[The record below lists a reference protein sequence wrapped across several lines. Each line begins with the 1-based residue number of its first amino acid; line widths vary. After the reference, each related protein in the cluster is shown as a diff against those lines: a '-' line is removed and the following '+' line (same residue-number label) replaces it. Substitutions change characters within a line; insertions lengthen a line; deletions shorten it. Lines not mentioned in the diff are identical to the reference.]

1 MPLYFDQP
9 SQRLPGNDVSTRDL
23 RIGLDIGGDQKVKD
37 LRPDEQLFAAMGS
50 AVTDTIKTGISIGSK
65 LPLLGD
71 AVKLVADS
79 PVGWTI
85 GKGLEAL
92 QLASNVV
99 STGGAFFRKAVTR
112 KEDLPADIQR
122 MINSGADEMDI
133 LSYMVKTQR
142 AWSDSPEANLVFS
155 LLTDPLTYTPA
166 VLGKVGMLK
175 PIVGVGTGVA
185 GGVAGGATAGLMGL
199 GPIGAVGG
207 GIIGGVV
214 GARKAAQFAGRA
226 ALRSSN
232 LERVAQ
238 RAALGERA
246 VVQTAAR
253 EAVEVIPA
261 AVEKVPEAASL
272 LKTVF
277 KKLKTAEGKAD
288 AAKPGFI
295 DEVYVESIVSQIVR
309 AVFKTGSG
317 YSDEVKDAV
326 TFFAG
331 EKNPVEEAV
340 AAIRKSVDAGKIT
353 AEEGSARI
361 KQVTDDAARHQA
373 VLDAEFGP
381 VRDQIRKAIDDAL
394 VAPEVPQVVPKS
406 PSSFGKESEIA
417 AFGGPLTQTERL
429 ALYLNKPRGM
439 DLSQRLSIGRQA
451 TAEIAKAKKILEGAK
466 DPVVIQA
473 QKKIIANAEE
483 AMKNANA
490 IDDGIIYGTYSALK
504 AITEGASGPMKYLAS
519 AFTVPAHMLMQ
530 RELGGVRL
538 NERVARYGAGIFG
551 DGATGAF
558 NELVG
563 RAIANFGMIG
573 MQNVFLGKNTFRATN
588 VAERIAKAYFDA
600 KQDLRAL
607 SGRGADVQF
616 TPQEVIEQMRTN
628 VSAAASVG
636 GDTGIVGMFDATNLD
651 ELTKRIEFLSS
662 VDQQAAAL
670 TPGRGTI
677 PQIKALANYIE
688 SEMNIGD
695 IQAIRRANPDAPA
708 GQAFEKTFVSQI
720 RESGVESFHQAGV
733 DQIKAQMVKLTFEV
747 RNKQVARTMF
757 EQHAKSATI
766 ALGMKWDEVA
776 DGWRRAFEERFGKF
790 YDERGLPKNEAAI
803 DQAAEEMLFVQSIGY
818 SGASEVT
825 GTVNRLFDR
834 VQAADPTLIAE
845 IGQESFEQ
853 LQNIFAEIGGKVNVV
868 SKYHLFSDTATALR
882 HVYMLVEKAT
892 PESTS
897 RYADDEARLVTVNIE
912 DNVSSSVA
920 RRAGSYG
927 DVAALKRQLQK
938 MASNPK
944 APSGYTKILKKLI
957 DGLDNTNNLDDV
969 RAMWA
974 KTAADEL
981 DDVRAFGGTKN
992 HKEIYEFLREA
1003 IDQGLTSK
1011 KLSDRQTARL
1021 ATALRLM
1028 GYDGDFIAGLNNGAY
1043 RVALAPTNNMIY
1055 KPSFLETATAQGGR
1069 RAGMFSNKIVPF
1081 VDNTSESVMK
1091 VSKKM
1096 VPNTEYKATFL
1107 QEFGTKMF
1115 SDIPQKYIT
1124 ASIRRRMASYLARG
1138 GLGEEAVDAVLDDL
1152 VQRGIA
1158 QGVSARGLETTE
1170 HYTAFKNAIDRV
1182 GGVGAYD
1189 NFVQSYMRNTAD
1201 GATRFDPTRAVMY
1214 AFRGDLNVIGGTQ
1227 YLTGGAKVWAPWVA
1241 GYTDRIYPMLKFKL
1255 NPIYFVQE
1263 YLESPTL
1270 NAARGVDVDT
1280 LASITKDGS
1289 VSTVSAGQLRN
1300 LSDVGPETQNY
1311 LDNVNF
1317 LAVFRN
1323 DAIAQAT
1330 TGRYDEVVAATGLW
1344 QNIKSGRSLGKLAQ
1358 KKESYRDALAL
1369 DLTAKTFS
1377 DTLRNRDFNTWS
1389 ALSAHYGTT
1398 DARAIFTNYVNY
1410 RLRLGDTKRVLS
1422 DIEASRPAGV
1432 GFNRIPDPEGNV
1444 RFAAKVELITGNS
1457 RLSEELAGQF
1467 GGMNLGPE
1475 ELFEYYAQNPHIWRA
1490 ELDKH
1495 MISLQDAGYDMTE
1508 ILPVAETLRKRII
1521 RLEDAIKEQGYV
1533 PDDMRTFAP
1542 VAGLAD
1548 ASDKLGE
1555 ALNRLD
1561 VQSIELIHKQS
1572 ALRTLASASGMINPE
1587 AMTDLGD
1594 MVVQTLLVGKGF
1606 STEAQNVIDAVNR
1619 SMDAA
1624 KSGGANMFTE
1634 GRAFS
1639 EAVSNAMRAEIAADP
1654 SLIKVFQENS
1664 LEIISNR
1671 SAEETVYNAFQYA
1684 YTKALE
1690 QANKTTYYA
1699 SQRSFFERTINHP
1712 MLGFYPYS
1720 YMFKKIL
1727 PEFYQLL
1734 FKGGFGVKAPGAGYS
1749 AYMNVRDYV
1758 EAQLE
1763 EDPSFRRALEA
1774 KPEMMYMA
1782 TMLFPGVPWDLSVVP
1797 PVWARNVYKRIM
1809 TDKDITL
1816 ENILIDDT
1824 LSRFSD
1830 FGPFTTVPFAM
1841 KGIGQAFEDNSPKPI
1856 RRVPSAFPSSLD

>member
-1 MPLYFDQP
+1 MPLYYDQP
-9 SQRLPGNDVSTRDL
+9 SSRLPGNEISTRDL
-23 RIGLDIGGDQKVKD
+23 RVGLDIGGDQKVKD

-65 LPLLGD
+65 IPILSD

-85 GKGLEAL
+85 GRSLEAL

-99 STGGAFFRKAVTR
+99 STGGAFLRKAVTR

-133 LSYMVKTQR
+133 LAYMVKTQR
-142 AWSDSPEANLVFS
+142 AWSNSPEANLVFS

-185 GGVAGGATAGLMGL
+185 SGVAGGAVAGAMGL

-207 GIIGGVV
+207 GIIGGVA
-214 GARKAAQFAGRA
+214 GARKAGQFAGRA
-226 ALRSSN
+226 
-232 LERVAQ
+232 LERAGKLQRVEQ
-238 RAALGERA
+238 RALLAGKEI
-246 VVQTAAR
+246 VPTAAR

-261 AVEKVPEAASL
+261 SIEKVPEAVSL

-295 DEVYVESIVSQIVR
+295 DEVYVDSIVNQIIR
-309 AVFKTGSG
+309 AVFRTGSG
-317 YSDEVKDAV
+317 YSDEVKEAV
-326 TFFAG
+326 KFFAG
-331 EKNPVEEAV
+331 EKNPVREITASIKK
-340 AAIRKSVDAGKIT
+340 AVDAGKIT
-353 AEEGSARI
+353 AEEGAARI

-381 VRDQIRKAIDDAL
+381 IRDQVRKAIDDAL
-394 VAPEVPQVVPKS
+394 TPPAAPQVPTKS
-406 PSSFGKESEIA
+406 PSSFGKEAEIA
-417 AFGGPLTQTERL
+417 AFGGPLTSSEKL
-429 ALYLNKPRGM
+429 AIALSKPRGM
-439 DLSQRLSIGRQA
+439 NLSERLAVGRQA
-451 TAEIAKAKKILEGAK
+451 TEAIAKAEKVLEGAT
-466 DPVVIQA
+466 DPGIIQA
-473 QKKIIANAEE
+473 QKKIISNAQE
-483 AMKNANA
+483 AMKDINA
-490 IDDGIIYGTYSALK
+490 IDEGIIYGTYSALR
-504 AITEGASGPMKYLAS
+504 AITEGAGGPLKYLAS

-530 RELGGVRL
+530 RELGGIRL

-551 DGATGAF
+551 DGVTSAF

-563 RAIANFGMIG
+563 RGIANFGMIG
-573 MQNVFLGKNTFRATN
+573 MQNVFLGKNTFRAAN

-600 KQDLRAL
+600 KQDLRIL
-607 SGRGADVQF
+607 SGSGADVKF

-628 VSAAASVG
+628 VSAAAAQG
-636 GDTGIVGMFDATNLD
+636 GDTGIVGMFDATNLE
-651 ELTKRIEFLSS
+651 ELTRRIEFLSS

-708 GQAFEKTFVSQI
+708 GQMFEKTFVSQI
-720 RESGVESFHQAGV
+720 KESGVESFHQAGV
-733 DQIKAQMVKLTFEV
+733 DQIKNQMVKLTFEV
-747 RNKQVARTMF
+747 RNKQVARAMF

-766 ALGMKWDEVA
+766 ALGQKWDEVA
-776 DGWRRAFEERFGKF
+776 DAWRRTFEERFGKF
-790 YDERGLPKNEAAI
+790 YDERGLPKSEKAI
-803 DQAAEEMLFVQSIGY
+803 DEAAEEMLFVQSIGY

-845 IGQESFEQ
+845 IGKESFEQ

-882 HVYMLVEKAT
+882 HAYMLIEKST
-892 PESTS
+892 PEATS
-897 RYADDEARLVTVNIE
+897 RYVDDEARLVTVNIE
-912 DNVSSSVA
+912 DNISSSVA
-920 RRAGSYG
+920 RRAGSYS
-927 DVAALKRQLQK
+927 DVATIKRQLKK

-944 APSGYTKILKKLI
+944 APKGYVKILNKLI
-957 DGLDNTNNLDDV
+957 DGLDNTGNLDDV

-1011 KLSDRQTARL
+1011 KLSDRQIARL
-1021 ATALRLM
+1021 SAALRII
-1028 GYDGDFIAGLNNGAY
+1028 GYDADFIAGLNNGAY

-1055 KPSFLETATAQGGR
+1055 KPSFLDTAAAQGGR
-1069 RAGMFSNKIVPF
+1069 RTGMFSNKIVPF
-1081 VDNTSESVMK
+1081 VDNTSESVIK

-1096 VPNTEYKATFL
+1096 VQNPEYKSTFL

-1138 GLGEEAVDAVLDDL
+1138 GLGEEVVDAVLDDL

-1158 QGVSARGLETTE
+1158 NGVSARGLETTE

-1182 GGVGAYD
+1182 GGVGAYET
-1189 NFVQSYMRNTAD
+1189 FVQSYMRNTID
-1201 GATRFDPTRAVMY
+1201 GATKFDPTKAVMY
-1214 AFRGDLNVIGGTQ
+1214 AFRGDKNTIGLTQ
-1227 YLTGGAKVWAPWVA
+1227 YATGGAKVWMPSIA
-1241 GYTDRIYPMLKFKL
+1241 GFTDRLYPTLKFKM
-1255 NPIYFVQE
+1255 NPIYFIQE
-1263 YLESPTL
+1263 WLESPTL

-1280 LASITKDGS
+1280 LASISRDGA
-1289 VSTVSAGQLRN
+1289 VSNVSAGQLRN

-1323 DAIAQAT
+1323 DAIAQAA
-1330 TGRYDEVVAATGLW
+1330 TGRYDDVVAATGLW
-1344 QNIKSGRSLGKLAQ
+1344 QNIKTGRSLGKLAQ
-1358 KKESYRDALAL
+1358 KKEVARDALAL

-1377 DTLRNRDFNTWS
+1377 ETLRNRDFNTWS
-1389 ALSAHYGTT
+1389 ALAAHYGTT

-1432 GFNRIPDPEGNV
+1432 GFNRIPDPEGNA

-1457 RLSEELAGQF
+1457 RLPEELAGQF
-1467 GGMNLGPE
+1467 GGQNLGPE
-1475 ELFEYYAQNPHIWRA
+1475 ELFEYYVQNPHIWRA

-1533 PDDMRTFAP
+1533 PEDMRSFLST
-1542 VAGLAD
+1542 AGLAD

-1555 ALNRLD
+1555 MLSRLD
-1561 VQSIELIHKQS
+1561 TQSIELIHKQS

-1619 SMDAA
+1619 SIDAA
-1624 KSGGANMFTE
+1624 KNGGANMFTE

-1639 EAVSNAMRAEIAADP
+1639 EAVSDAMRKEIAADP

-1712 MLGFYPYS
+1712 LLGFYPYS

-1727 PEFYQLL
+1727 PEFIQLL

-1758 EAQLE
+1758 EAQIE

-1774 KPEMMYMA
+1774 KAELMYMT

-1797 PVWARNVYKRIM
+1797 SPMARNIYKRIM

-1816 ENILIDDT
+1816 QNILVDDT
-1824 LSRFSD
+1824 ISKFSD
-1830 FGPFTTVPFAM
+1830 FGPFTSIPMAI
-1841 KGIGQAFEDNSPKPI
+1841 KGGLQAFEDSSPKPI
-1856 RRVPSAFPSSLD
+1856 RRIPSAFPSDLD